1 MELEPELVKYF
12 ELLGD
17 ETKFGI
23 LFALKMFG
31 SLNLK
36 HIAKCLGKS
45 EPAILR
51 QLKILTQMNLINI
64 DQKESTQSW
73 GKFYQI
79 SSQGSEI
86 FSKSNKFIS
95 LIADKAYT
103 TDMYYKMS
111 LILKSMS
118 SFNHNITKFASNVMM
133 EDAQRLI
140 ELDKKDEGNY
150 GDAMI
155 IALSAISLKSKEDFK
170 EYLEIVDEFQ
180 KKLTKFKTNKEINEE
195 PNQILYISSI
205 PIQSIHP
212 LANKRESEDIYKK

>member
-1 MELEPELVKYF
+1 MERDLDLREF
-12 ELLGD
+12 IELLGD

-45 EPAILR
+45 EPATLR

-64 DQKESTQSW
+64 DQKESTRTW

-79 SSQGSEI
+79 SSHGQEI
-86 FSKSNKFIS
+86 FSKSDKSRYFQPRTDLTIDWYNDLS
-95 LIADKAYT
+95 LVIK
-103 TDMYYKMS
+103 S
-111 LILKSMS
+111 LSA
-118 SFNHNITKFASNVMM
+118 FNHNITKFASNVLL
-133 EDAQRLI
+133 EDAPRLI
-140 ELDKKDEGNY
+140 ELNKKKIGNY
-150 GDAMI
+150 EDALI
-155 IALSAISLKSKEDFK
+155 IALVSISLKSQEDIK
-170 EYLEIVDEFQ
+170 EYLSIVDEFQ
-180 KKLTKFKTNKEINEE
+180 EKVSKFKTNKEINEE

-212 LANKRESEDIYKK
+212 LANKRESEDIYHK